1 MQRDGETL
9 IVGKNRQRAFWALVI
24 VVFMSLVSLVLILA
38 GLLSRGEVLW
48 TPVWLGT
55 VGLLGFGAGAAMII
69 RTLRS
74 PWHLAVDPGGLRL
87 RTQTYLLEVP
97 WGNVAGIGVDEV
109 NFREGCVLV
118 FEDAAAAAEGA
129 RFLVRASQPDIITDR
144 EAMLAR
150 MEENYRVLGYHL
162 GIPGRILEMGPQEL
176 ARFLADARTGVLWQD
191 GSSTRPDGALGRR

>member
-1 MQRDGETL
+1 MQRDGDTL
-9 IVGKNRQRAFWALVI
+9 IVGKNRQRGFWALAI
-24 VVFMSLVSLVLILA
+24 VAFMTLVSLVLILA
-38 GLLSRGEVLW
+38 GVLNQAEVLW

-55 VGLLGFGAGAAMII
+55 VGLLGFGVSAAMIL

-74 PWHLAVDPGGLRL
+74 PWHLAVHPGGLRV

-97 WGNVAGIGVDEV
+97 WENVAGIGVDEV

-118 FEDAAAAAEGA
+118 FENPAAAVDGT
-129 RFLVRASQPDIITDR
+129 RFLVRARQPDIITDR

-162 GIPGRILEMGPQEL
+162 GIPGRILEMGPEEL
-176 ARFLADARTGVLWQD
+176 AQFLADARTGKLWQ
-191 GSSTRPDGALGRR
+191 GGGRRARTAR